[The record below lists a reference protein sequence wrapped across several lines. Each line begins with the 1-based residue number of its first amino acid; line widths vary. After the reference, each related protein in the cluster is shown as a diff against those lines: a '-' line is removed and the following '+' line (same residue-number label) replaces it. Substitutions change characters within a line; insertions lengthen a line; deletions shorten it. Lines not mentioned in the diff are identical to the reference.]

1 MRERASEQL
10 QSVIE
15 PFGKEFVKK
24 GASEQVPQS
33 RPKTVI
39 KPFRQGFV
47 GEGAPEQPGSS
58 SKACQK
64 EFVKDGPSD
73 QLHSLISRFSRW
85 NLREGRM
92 LQASHNMQ
100 SNFHPKGYAKWRC
113 MKIAL
118 ICNRTFSLSGP
129 GQRE

>member
-10 QSVIE
+10 QSVIK
-15 PFGKEFVKK
+15 PFAKEFVKE

-47 GEGAPEQPGSS
+47 KEAAPEHPGSS

-64 EFVKDGPSD
+64 GLVKDGPSD
-73 QLHSLISRFSRW
+73 QLHSLINRFSRW
-85 NLREGRM
+85 NLREN
-92 LQASHNMQ
+92 AS
-100 SNFHPKGYAKWRC
+100 
-113 MKIAL
+113 
-118 ICNRTFSLSGP
+118 
-129 GQRE
+129 GQPQYVIKLPS